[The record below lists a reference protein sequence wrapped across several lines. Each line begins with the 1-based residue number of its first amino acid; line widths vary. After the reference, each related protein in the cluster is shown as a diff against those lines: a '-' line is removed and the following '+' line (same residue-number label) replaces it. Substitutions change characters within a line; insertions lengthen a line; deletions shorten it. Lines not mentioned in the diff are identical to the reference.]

1 MQVEVGEWVALITNL
16 ATTIGVI
23 YAIYAGIRA
32 ERAETKRAVAAA
44 SRTEAAAA
52 INQDYTPQLVDA
64 LREITRR
71 ADQPV
76 PPVGVRWSLRNFEN
90 DLYILENIGSETAE
104 QVQVTSHESLDL
116 LLQTARPSE
125 DLAPGD
131 SITFIAAPSLA
142 TSDYTITVTWTEGTE
157 QKSWRYPLPPK
168 PAR

>member
-90 DLYILENIGSETAE
+90 ACT
-104 QVQVTSHESLDL
+104 
-116 LLQTARPSE
+116 
-125 DLAPGD
+125 
-131 SITFIAAPSLA
+131 
-142 TSDYTITVTWTEGTE
+142 
-157 QKSWRYPLPPK
+157 SWRTLA
-168 PAR
+168 ARQPNKFR